1 MSKNKKNIGDNRYTI
16 TSMNPKSPISEQYR
30 TIRTTIEFKMI
41 DQGIKSFL
49 VTSSEASAGKSTTIA
64 NLAITFAQQGKKVLL
79 IDADLRKPTVNLTF
93 KVQNRVGLTNVLM
106 NQSSITDA
114 QQRTRVSE
122 NLTIISSGPI
132 PPNPSEL
139 LGSIAMKRLIESVTE
154 FFDVILIDTPPLS
167 LVTDA
172 QVLSNYVG
180 GVVIVV
186 QANKTKK
193 DGLLKTKKLLNQVQ
207 ANILGVVL
215 HGAEMSDS
223 NSYYYYG
230 VE

>member
-1 MSKNKKNIGDNRYTI
+1 
-16 TSMNPKSPISEQYR
+16 
-30 TIRTTIEFKMI
+30 
-41 DQGIKSFL
+41 
-49 VTSSEASAGKSTTIA
+49 
-64 NLAITFAQQGKKVLL
+64 
-79 IDADLRKPTVNLTF
+79 
-93 KVQNRVGLTNVLM
+93 M

-186 QANKTKK
+186 QANQTKK

-207 ANILGVVL
+207 ANIWELSYMVL
-215 HGAEMSDS
+215 RCLIQILTITMG
-223 NSYYYYG
+223 
-230 VE
+230 

>member
-49 VTSSEASAGKSTTIA
+49 VTSSETSAGKSTTIA

-180 GVVIVV
+180 GVVIVA
-186 QANKTKK
+186 QANQTKK

>member
-1 MSKNKKNIGDNRYTI
+1 MSYYNHEVSSRYVYLY
-16 TSMNPKSPISEQYR
+16 NPKSPISEQYR

-180 GVVIVV
+180 GVVIVA
-186 QANKTKK
+186 QANQTKK
-193 DGLLKTKKLLNQVQ
+193 DGLLRTKKLLNQVQ

>member
-1 MSKNKKNIGDNRYTI
+1 
-16 TSMNPKSPISEQYR
+16 
-30 TIRTTIEFKMI
+30 
-41 DQGIKSFL
+41 
-49 VTSSEASAGKSTTIA
+49 
-64 NLAITFAQQGKKVLL
+64 
-79 IDADLRKPTVNLTF
+79 
-93 KVQNRVGLTNVLM
+93 
-106 NQSSITDA
+106 
-114 QQRTRVSE
+114 
-122 NLTIISSGPI
+122 
-132 PPNPSEL
+132 
-139 LGSIAMKRLIESVTE
+139 MKRLIESVTE

-180 GVVIVV
+180 GVVIVA
-186 QANKTKK
+186 QANQTKK

>member
-93 KVQNRVGLTNVLM
+93 NVQNRVGLTNVLM

-180 GVVIVV
+180 GVVIVA
-186 QANKTKK
+186 QANQTKK

>member
-79 IDADLRKPTVNLTF
+79 IDADLRKPTVNLIF

-180 GVVIVV
+180 GVVIVA
-186 QANKTKK
+186 QANQTKK
-193 DGLLKTKKLLNQVQ
+193 DGLLRTKKLLNQVQ

>member
-1 MSKNKKNIGDNRYTI
+1 
-16 TSMNPKSPISEQYR
+16 
-30 TIRTTIEFKMI
+30 MI

-180 GVVIVV
+180 GVVIVA
-186 QANKTKK
+186 QANQTKK